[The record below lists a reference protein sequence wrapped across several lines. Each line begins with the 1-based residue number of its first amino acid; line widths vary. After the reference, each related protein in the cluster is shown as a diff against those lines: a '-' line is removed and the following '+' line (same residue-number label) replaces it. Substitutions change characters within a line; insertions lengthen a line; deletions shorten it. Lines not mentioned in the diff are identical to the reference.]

1 MKTTSKLI
9 ILVLTFLALATGAVD
24 LPGGVQAAAAG
35 AVRTVKLTASDG
47 RAFEAAYSPASAGK
61 ATLLL
66 LHGGT
71 GKKEEWE
78 PLSRALTR
86 EGYGV
91 LAPDLR
97 RAVKGSTAVRGD
109 IANEGLLWDI
119 EAAMSWLNGAGV
131 PDSAIG
137 LVGADLGAT
146 LAAKY
151 GNSRPQIG
159 MLALLSP
166 PIADYDVPVINAV
179 RRYYRRQIRIL
190 VAYATGDKSS
200 SRDAPGIV
208 KFAKQAVGDQ
218 NVKVITVPTGRGTAM
233 FESQPSLA
241 GDIVSWVTNP
251 VNP

>member
-9 ILVLTFLALATGAVD
+9 ILVLTLLALATGAVD

-97 RAVKGSTAVRGD
+97 RAVKGSSAVRGD
-109 IANEGLLWDI
+109 IANEGLMWDI

-151 GNSRPQIG
+151 GNSRRQIG

-166 PIADYDVPVINAV
+166 PMADYDVPAINAV

-190 VAYATGDKSS
+190 VAYAVD
-200 SRDAPGIV
+200 DAKYREFEVIV

-233 FESQPSLA
+233 FESQPGLA